1 MFIHFPHS
9 KCHFGAI
16 RLYPYFRHGHV
27 GRKPWPSEHSDLV
40 PKEPPLRSGSQGHK
54 ARLAS
59 PRNGHLGA
67 ANHQTKWWKVMKMQN
82 DQKLIRMSLGPLLIK
97 LFWYGQ
103 NVDKDLDRKSSD
115 VISKWWTRPFR
126 AIWPTSMPWVRV
138 HCVRCAALSLQNYI
152 PARTAVFRI
161 LIKVG

>member
-9 KCHFGAI
+9 KCHFGAII

-59 PRNGHLGA
+59 PLNGHLGA

-103 NVDKDLDRKSSD
+103 NVDKALDRKSSASD
-115 VISKWWTRPFR
+115 GHALFGQSGPLRCPGSVCTVCWLR
-126 AIWPTSMPWVRV
+126 ALRSTTSPELHPREN
-138 HCVRCAALSLQNYI
+138 RCI
-152 PARTAVFRI
+152 
-161 LIKVG
+161 